1 MAELSHVLVSSE
13 TASPSRWML
22 FLHGILGS
30 GSNWRTFAQRFVS
43 ARPSWGAVLVD
54 LRMHGQS
61 LDFHPPHTLEAC
73 ARDVRLIASKLPGPA
88 AGLLGHSFGGKVAL
102 EVLRTLGDV
111 RVAWILDST
120 PSARPDT
127 RGSESTVK
135 IVSLLQRLPPR
146 FPTRDS
152 FIQEVMNAGNDRAI
166 AMWLAMQVRPAKE
179 GDGYE
184 WRLDLPAIRQM
195 LDDYFSRDEWDVL
208 EHTDADVH
216 LVIGGKSSVIDAADR
231 ARAAELAALPTR
243 HLTLHTLADAGHWVH
258 VDAPNELLEI
268 VLAGTPP

>member
-1 MAELSHVLVSSE
+1 MPELSFALVSAGG
-13 TASPSRWML
+13 ASPSRWML

-30 GSNWRTFAQRFVS
+30 GSNWRTFAARFVA
-43 ARPSWGAVLVD
+43 ARPSWGAALVD

-61 LDFHPPHTLEAC
+61 VGFLPPHTIEAC
-73 ARDVRLIASKLPGPA
+73 AHDVRRIASKLPGPA
-88 AGLLGHSFGGKVAL
+88 EGLLGHSFGGKVAL
-102 EVLRTLGDV
+102 EVLRTPEDV

-120 PSARPDT
+120 PSARPDS

-135 IVSLLQRLPPR
+135 IVSLLQRLPAR

-166 AMWLAMQVRPAKE
+166 AMWLAMQVKAAKE

-184 WRLDLPAIRQM
+184 WRVDLPAIRQM
-195 LDDYFSRDEWDVL
+195 LDDYFLRDEWDVL
-208 EHTDADVH
+208 LHTRADVH
-216 LVIGGKSSVIDAADR
+216 LVIGGKSSVLDVADR
-231 ARAAELAALPTR
+231 ARAAELALATH
-243 HLTLHTLADAGHWVH
+243 HLTVHVLPDAGHWVH

-268 VLAGTPP
+268 VLAGMAP